1 MTFEMKAITVTPDDM
16 FELAIDLLKVMFS
29 CEIESKTGQYV
40 HLAPSFFICEFD
52 QSNYSSSR
60 LYIPTVLLVSK
71 IST

>member
-1 MTFEMKAITVTPDDM
+1 MKAITVNPDDM

-40 HLAPSFFICEFD
+40 HLAPSFFICKFD

-60 LYIPTVLLVSK
+60 L
-71 IST
+71 